1 MSVTT
6 KTTQNLINCH
16 ITDALEQINQTEQG
30 IHYMIIYPNL
40 ITLRE
45 LYSNYIHISI
55 EDKNEIVLINPF
67 YETVDSV
74 RQVLSQSKHRD
85 GTVDQDLSNYEK
97 EKALIIADSMEEYFG
112 QQPHTYFKKAL
123 QYVKGMGKNGISVL
137 ADLGVYLHKSKA
149 EDLIDYESSLP
160 TKSDIAMKGFC
171 LYHRKDFDKFSEHH
185 KQKLIGHHD
194 KAIQIIETQ

>member
-1 MSVTT
+1 
-6 KTTQNLINCH
+6 
-16 ITDALEQINQTEQG
+16 
-30 IHYMIIYPNL
+30 MIIYPNL

-97 EKALIIADSMEEYFG
+97 EKALIIADSMGGIFWTTA
-112 QQPHTYFKKAL
+112 TYIL
-123 QYVKGMGKNGISVL
+123 
-137 ADLGVYLHKSKA
+137 
-149 EDLIDYESSLP
+149 
-160 TKSDIAMKGFC
+160 
-171 LYHRKDFDKFSEHH
+171 
-185 KQKLIGHHD
+185 
-194 KAIQIIETQ
+194 